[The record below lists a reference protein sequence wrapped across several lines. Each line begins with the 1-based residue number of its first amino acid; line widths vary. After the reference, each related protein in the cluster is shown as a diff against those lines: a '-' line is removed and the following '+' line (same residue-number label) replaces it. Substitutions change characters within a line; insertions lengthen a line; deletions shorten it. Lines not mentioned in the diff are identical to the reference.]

1 MQQNYRKQLIGLAKL
16 YGVVEI
22 KNYLRSSKRVT
33 NSQIELLLIKNNI
46 RLPKKSLPKYDIKK
60 SYLNQIYYTLAAAL
74 IIVGF
79 FGGAPNIINL
89 FNKIDLGKFVTQKI
103 EKQNKDSFDEIFKKG
118 NVVLPESQKEI
129 IYKKEKHV
137 YENTVRLNSST
148 ISLLF
153 EETKYDLSEIRKG
166 KKVKPVFI
174 SLLPGDLKLIEQT
187 QERKELFIKIVLPL
201 ILEENS
207 NILQERKKLFKI
219 INKNLNTNA
228 ERKWLINKFKEY
240 KINNSDISELKLRM
254 DIIPVSIAI
263 AQAAKESGWGTS
275 RFAVEGNALYGQ
287 WTWNNNGLEPL
298 EKDSESNHKVMQFNI
313 LRASVRAY
321 KNNLNTHNSY
331 KEFREARANLR
342 NQKKK
347 IQGVELTKY
356 LHKYAET
363 GKKYTKVIKLII
375 EQNSLSDFDN
385 VKLLSTK
392 RKKEITL

>member
-347 IQGVELTKY
+347 NTRRRI
-356 LHKYAET
+356 
-363 GKKYTKVIKLII
+363 
-375 EQNSLSDFDN
+375 N
-385 VKLLSTK
+385 
-392 RKKEITL
+392 

>member
-1 MQQNYRKQLIGLAKL
+1 MQPNYRKQLIGLAKL

-22 KNYLRSSKRVT
+22 KNYLRSSRRIT

-46 RLPKKSLPKYDIKK
+46 KLPKKSLSKSTFKK

-89 FNKIDLGKFVTQKI
+89 FQKIDFDKFVSKNI
-103 EKQNKDSFDEIFKKG
+103 VEDKKDSINDILQRG
-118 NVVLPESQKEI
+118 NVIIPENKNEIVYKEREI
-129 IYKKEKHV
+129 ESD
-137 YENTVRLNSST
+137 YENTIRLNSST

-321 KNNLNTHNSY
+321 KNNLNTHNAY
-331 KEFREARANLR
+331 KEFREVRAKLR
-342 NQKKK
+342 EEGKK
-347 IQGVELTKY
+347 INGLDLTQY
-356 LHKYAET
+356 LHNYAQIGEKYVE
-363 GKKYTKVIKLII
+363 ILERII
-375 EQNSLSDFDN
+375 NSLFTGLA
-385 VKLLSTK
+385 KLRHRIIPRQS
-392 RKKEITL
+392 